1 MATFDSFI
9 KPLQQRMAPLQVW
22 YAGREPREQLAL
34 KVLGVALVLTL
45 LALLV
50 WQPLLN
56 MRTDAEARY
65 VSNSRLLAWI
75 EDNSAAVR
83 AASQSTPRP
92 AANGGGDWISQLS
105 RSAGTAGIA
114 LRGFNPEGDNAVRIQ
129 IESQPFV
136 EVLAWLQQ
144 LESSQGIQVANAE
157 FSSTTAVGQVNL
169 RATLR
174 RQP

>member
-1 MATFDSFI
+1 
-9 KPLQQRMAPLQVW
+9 
-22 YAGREPREQLAL
+22 
-34 KVLGVALVLTL
+34 
-45 LALLV
+45 
-50 WQPLLN
+50 
-56 MRTDAEARY
+56 MRADAEARY
-65 VSNSRLLAWI
+65 ISNSRLLAWI

-83 AASQSTPRP
+83 AATQSTSRP
-92 AANGGGDWISQLS
+92 AASVGGDWISQLS
-105 RSAGTAGIA
+105 RSAGSAGIA

-144 LESSQGIQVANAE
+144 LESGQGIQVANAE
-157 FSSTTAVGQVNL
+157 FSSTTTAGQINL